1 MSGAAFF
8 CVKTHPSDRRHH
20 AAPREP
26 NDDRCRWGLCH
37 QPSFANS
44 TASKNAVA
52 MFKPKRAPKIG
63 ASMTQ
68 SSRLLLGSKGSV
80 SPLRLPDPSTR
91 DVAHARCTFVCWVAH
106 GSCSLPSRLMHQMVC
121 PNLIVEGLWPSLWD
135 RSNNK
140 SEYIQSNKNKN
151 IHMNFPKM
159 GCIHLYTSNSW
170 PFDAIWFSKIW
181 MTNAWLSYWTDLGAI
196 VLRNIEHHW
205 ARAKVGIFGVRQTV
219 YWRTYHDLIYMALSK
234 SGVP

>member
-1 MSGAAFF
+1 MLGYMKKPSGNLQHYSCWKSA
-8 CVKTHPSDRRHH
+8 CSK
-20 AAPREP
+20 
-26 NDDRCRWGLCH
+26 
-37 QPSFANS
+37 
-44 TASKNAVA
+44 TASHSFFLSFWAIWSSAARQRDTWNSDAILHGPLHVSEA
-52 MFKPKRAPKIG
+52 MPWQCLNQKWAPKIG

-151 IHMNFPKM
+151 IHMNFPKN
-159 GCIHLYTSNSW
+159 GLYTSVHVQ
-170 PFDAIWFSKIW
+170 FMAIWC
-181 MTNAWLSYWTDLGAI
+181 
-196 VLRNIEHHW
+196 H
-205 ARAKVGIFGVRQTV
+205 
-219 YWRTYHDLIYMALSK
+219 LILQNMNDKPSI
-234 SGVP
+234 